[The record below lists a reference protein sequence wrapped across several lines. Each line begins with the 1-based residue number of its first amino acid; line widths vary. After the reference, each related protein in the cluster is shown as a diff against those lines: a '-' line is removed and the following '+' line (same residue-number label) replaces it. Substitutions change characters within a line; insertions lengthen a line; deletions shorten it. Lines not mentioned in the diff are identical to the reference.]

1 MKDEISL
8 AMKENK
14 QISLATNIIE
24 KKSEALRTFLE
35 IQQPLNQKSSKTI
48 NINLD
53 QNLVTSPIKVKKAP
67 KVKEF
72 VLGLFNEGLSPDE
85 IE

>member
-35 IQQPLNQKSSKTI
+35 I
-48 NINLD
+48 
-53 QNLVTSPIKVKKAP
+53 
-67 KVKEF
+67 
-72 VLGLFNEGLSPDE
+72 
-85 IE
+85 